1 MSDSL
6 GPVEVNFTIPDD
18 FGKQADAAIK
28 KMAGLTDAAVK
39 MPSQVK
45 AAVSE
50 QREVV
55 KLIEK
60 DIKDLERQ
68 LSKVAPGT
76 AKSAVNADLQSAKA
90 ALDEEKASL
99 NVLEKQFDQTKEASR
114 RLSFTLRDNQDQL
127 TKMRIAGLQ
136 GTEAY
141 AKLEAQTA
149 QLADELADVRNV
161 TRQLGDDQRAF
172 KGFADGVTGLAGAF
186 SAGAGAVG
194 LFAGEN
200 ENLEKIQTRVQS
212 LMAITIGL
220 QQVSSALDKDSAF
233 MTVTVAKAKQMW
245 IAAEKA
251 LTTALWGSNVAAK
264 ALMITLT
271 GGLAIAI
278 PVLIGLYDRWNEKQK
293 KAVETQKESVRI
305 NNSAAEEAAK
315 SRVEIEMT
323 IAKIKHFN
331 GAKESEKRMLE
342 EVNKKYG
349 DTFGTYKTLA
359 QWLDVLKSKSS
370 DYVKV
375 MFLQA
380 KANLQVQEALKF
392 DKRKNEVETSPVA
405 SFITDDMVIENTNIF
420 TKAVNK
426 DKVMQAAQRSKD
438 MAIKIA
444 DSWYNKTM
452 KELELTQTQI
462 GHLQTKSGINTTFTE
477 DKPNSTKEDPSYEQK
492 LAETKKFYELYKT
505 ALELGQKEAAAIFK
519 KELPEG
525 SATFADY
532 INEELIKATESGDK
546 VKLETLLP
554 EKAEFEKSIKEALG
568 EFKTYQ
574 EQKEDIEKKYSD
586 KILLLQKNGSAEK
599 VKLVIEARDKELKE
613 LDETQPLNKLL
624 TKYKTYKQQML
635 DVAADYDKEI
645 KQLNDAGKTEEAKLA
660 EVEKQKALTKI
671 ILENEFEASN
681 RITEMGK
688 VELKAFMEKIKT
700 KIDLM
705 KAEGKNVKELELIYN
720 KAALALQEG
729 DDKDAVKKY
738 DDISK
743 LINSMSS
750 AASHLNG
757 ELGQVVKTAASLA
770 SNMNNA
776 FKAIKEGNGAD
787 AFGSIVNIMFTIADT
802 LDKTMGQQHRIAK
815 IEEERVAY
823 NRKLAVELDNINYAL
838 EKQLGLIE
846 NMPIDEKFDKTIEAY
861 QKSIDAGKKALSDM
875 NFEVQHTSPESNI
888 IINLENIKAIT
899 QLADAREAIN
909 KALADGLISQE
920 DYDQALDYMQMVDDG
935 VKKINEATIEYYE
948 SITATSAKSLS
959 DEMLAMFESGK
970 TGAADLA
977 GTFEKLMKNAML
989 RSLQMKYL
997 EPQLEKWFTDFAEA
1011 QQSDGLTPEEIEKL
1025 KQAYNAIAEGAQIA
1039 WGEMEKILPDSVGEG
1054 TGSTGGVSFA
1064 GMKQETASALLGQ
1077 FTALRINSSIAAD
1090 IIKNESSDRKTM
1102 HAAIIEIAVNTNLS
1116 ASRLKSI
1123 DGRLQSIETD
1133 GIKIR

>member
-39 MPSQVK
+39 MPAQVK

-68 LSKVAPGT
+68 LSKVASGT

-90 ALDEEKASL
+90 ALEEEKVTL
-99 NVLEKQFDQTKEASR
+99 NGLEKQFDQTKEASK

-127 TKMRIAGLQ
+127 AKMRIAGLQ

-233 MTVTVAKAKQMW
+233 ITVTVAKAKQMW
-245 IAAEKA
+245 ATAEKA
-251 LTTALWGSNVAAK
+251 LTTALLGSNVAAK

-278 PVLIGLYDRWNEKQK
+278 PVLIGLYDRWNDKQAESAEMQSKFSDEVASSMAEPMAKFKELQSKWENLGESLASRK
-293 KAVETQKESVRI
+293 KFVVDNKDAFHDLGVSVETVADAENVLITNQAAFVQSMMLKAQAAAAMSLAADAYKEGMKKISSAEQFDKSRSQKGMLGQFWGDMWGMVTGSGYQDMKDDAATQKEMADKLVSD
-305 NNSAAEEAAK
+305 S
-315 SRVEIEMT
+315 
-323 IAKIKHFN
+323 IA
-331 GAKESEKRMLE
+331 
-342 EVNKKYG
+342 Y
-349 DTFGTYKTLA
+349 T
-359 QWLDVLKSKSS
+359 
-370 DYVKV
+370 
-375 MFLQA
+375 LQA
-380 KANLQVQEALKF
+380 EDNLKKAGILEYKKGEKEQK
-392 DKRKNEVETSPVA
+392 
-405 SFITDDMVIENTNIF
+405 
-420 TKAVNK
+420 K
-426 DKVMQAAQRSKD
+426 DP
-438 MAIKIA
+438 
-444 DSWYNKTM
+444 T
-452 KELELTQTQI
+452 
-462 GHLQTKSGINTTFTE
+462 
-477 DKPNSTKEDPSYEQK
+477 YEQK

-505 ALELGQKEAAAIFK
+505 AIELGQKEVAAVFK

-525 SATFADY
+525 SASFADY
-532 INEELIKATESGDK
+532 INSELTKATETGDK
-546 VKLETLLP
+546 VKLATLLP

-574 EQKEDIEKKYSD
+574 EQKEDIEKKYSA
-586 KILLLQKNGSAEK
+586 KILLYQKAGNAEK
-599 VKLVIEARDKELKE
+599 VKLAEEARDKELKE

-671 ILENEFEASN
+671 ILENEFEAAN

-729 DDKDAVKKY
+729 NDKDALKKY

-750 AASHLNG
+750 AASHLDG
-757 ELGQVVKTAASLA
+757 ELGEVVKTAASLA
-770 SNMNNA
+770 SNLNNA

-787 AFGSIVNIMFTIADT
+787 AFGSIVNIVFTIADT
-802 LDKTMGQQHRIAK
+802 LDKEFGMQHRIAK

-823 NRKLAVELDNINYAL
+823 NRKLAVALDNITYSL
-838 EKQLGLIE
+838 ERQLEI
-846 NMPIDEKFDKTIEAY
+846 IDKLPAEEKFDKTILAY
-861 QKSIDAGKKALSDM
+861 QKSIEQTKSALNAMQFDIQGTPKDLSA
-875 NFEVQHTSPESNI
+875 TITIESI
-888 IINLENIKAIT
+888 QGLT
-899 QLADAREAIN
+899 GLTDAREALN

-920 DYDQALDYMQMVDDG
+920 DYDQALDYMQVVEDG
-935 VKKINEATIEYYE
+935 IKRIDEATREYYE
-948 SITATSAKSLS
+948 SITATSTKALS
-959 DEMLAMFESGK
+959 DEMLSMFESGK

-977 GTFEKLMKNAML
+977 STFEKLMKNAML

-1011 QQSDGLTPEEIEKL
+1011 QQSDGLSAEEIEKL
-1025 KQAYNAIAEGAQIA
+1025 KQAYNAIAEGAQMA

-1077 FTALRINSSIAAD
+1077 FTASRINSSIVAD